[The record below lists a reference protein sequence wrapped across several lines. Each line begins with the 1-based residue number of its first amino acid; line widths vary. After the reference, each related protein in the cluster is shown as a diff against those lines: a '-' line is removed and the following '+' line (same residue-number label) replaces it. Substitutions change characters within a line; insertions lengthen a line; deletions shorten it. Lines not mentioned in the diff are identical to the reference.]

1 MAARSKPT
9 LWAAVQGTDRELA
22 RVRVERLRKRFPDAN
37 RDELHAQLTRY
48 KCLQVGGVAA
58 LATLTGNLPGIGRI
72 AQTALGPFADPAL
85 VSTLQAELVV
95 ETFVLYE
102 IDMPE
107 ALLRVAVLTIA
118 ASNLG
123 ADEIARRSARSLVD
137 SIADK
142 LGTRLLKRAWP
153 IAEVGTSTASHIAAT
168 YAIGQRA
175 QALCM
180 MRETK
185 VSQWP
190 GLFMGLSS
198 IDPKDLTDWA
208 SKSARTAFDQV
219 SDTAKA
225 WKGRLSSL
233 VPSFELS
240 PVSSWLADDAEPAKQ
255 TKPVRKSAARKGKA
269 GAKTT
274 GSATGKT
281 RSTRSGTAAKSA
293 KRASDAVPPAK
304 KRAPRKRTRPAS
316 E

>member
-22 RVRVERLRKRFPDAN
+22 RVRVERLQKRFPEAS
-37 RDELHAQLTRY
+37 RDQLHAQLTRY

-72 AQTALGPFADPAL
+72 AQSALGPFADPAL

-95 ETFVLYE
+95 ETFVLYD

-107 ALLRVAVLTIA
+107 PLLRVAVLTIA

-123 ADEIARRSARSLVD
+123 ADEIARRSARTLVD
-137 SIADK
+137 TIAEK
-142 LGTRLLKRAWP
+142 LGTKLLKRAWP

-175 QALCM
+175 QALCL

-225 WKGRLSSL
+225 WTTRLSSL

-240 PVSSWLADDAEPAKQ
+240 PSSVLLNDDEPAAKK
-255 TKPVRKSAARKGKA
+255 TKASKRTAPKKRVATTAAKKVTAAAKKPRASGKTAAVKPTAARRTRA
-269 GAKTT
+269 TRKTT
-274 GSATGKT
+274 GS
-281 RSTRSGTAAKSA
+281 RE
-293 KRASDAVPPAK
+293 D
-304 KRAPRKRTRPAS
+304 
-316 E
+316 

>member
-1 MAARSKPT
+1 MAKRST
-9 LWAAVQGTDRELA
+9 GNLWAAVQGTDRNLA
-22 RVRVERLRKRFPDAN
+22 QERVERLRKRFPEAT
-37 RDELHAQLTRY
+37 RDTLHAQLTRY

-72 AQTALGPFADPAL
+72 AQSALGPFADPGL
-85 VSTLQAELVV
+85 LSTLQAELVV
-95 ETFVLYE
+95 ETFVLYDVE
-102 IDMPE
+102 MPDP
-107 ALLRVAVLTIA
+107 LLRVAVLTIA

-123 ADEIARRSARSLVD
+123 ADEIARRSARTLVD
-137 SIADK
+137 TIADK

-175 QALCM
+175 QALCL

-190 GLFMGLSS
+190 GLFMGLTA

-208 SKSARTAFDQV
+208 SKSARTAVEQV

-225 WKGRLSSL
+225 WSTRLAAL

-240 PVSSWLADDAEPAKQ
+240 PASSLFTDDETPKRKPARKAAAKKKPAAKKAPAK
-255 TKPVRKSAARKGKA
+255 KAAARKA
-269 GAKTT
+269 
-274 GSATGKT
+274 
-281 RSTRSGTAAKSA
+281 
-293 KRASDAVPPAK
+293 PAK
-304 KRAPRKRTRPAS
+304 KAARKRVAAKKA

>member
-22 RVRVERLRKRFPDAN
+22 RVRVERLQKRFPEAS

-58 LATLTGNLPGIGRI
+58 LSILTSKLPGIGRI
-72 AQTALGPFADPAL
+72 AQSALGPFADPAL

-95 ETFVLYE
+95 ETFVLYD

-123 ADEIARRSARSLVD
+123 ADEIARRSARTLVD
-137 SIADK
+137 TIADK
-142 LGTRLLKRAWP
+142 LGTKLLKRAWP

-175 QALCM
+175 QALCL

-190 GLFMGLSS
+190 GLFMGLSA

-208 SKSARTAFDQV
+208 SKSARTAFEQV

-225 WKGRLSSL
+225 WTNRLSAL

-240 PVSSWLADDAEPAKQ
+240 PASTLLGEDEDTPKRPKAGKRAAPKKRASPKASKTTP
-255 TKPVRKSAARKGKA
+255 AARKPRAPIKR
-269 GAKTT
+269 
-274 GSATGKT
+274 SATK
-281 RSTRSGTAAKSA
+281 STTTTK
-293 KRASDAVPPAK
+293 
-304 KRAPRKRTRPAS
+304 RKRTTRKTPDAS
-316 E
+316 DN

>member
-1 MAARSKPT
+1 MAKRT
-9 LWAAVQGTDRELA
+9 TGNLWAAVQGTDRNLA
-22 RVRVERLRKRFPDAN
+22 QERVERLRKRFPEAS
-37 RDELHAQLTRY
+37 RDKLHAQLTRY

-72 AQTALGPFADPAL
+72 AQSALGPFADPAL
-85 VSTLQAELVV
+85 LSTLQAELVV
-95 ETFVLYE
+95 ETFVLYDVE
-102 IDMPE
+102 MPDP
-107 ALLRVAVLTIA
+107 LLRVAVLTIA

-123 ADEIARRSARSLVD
+123 ADEIARRSARTLVD
-137 SIADK
+137 TIADK

-175 QALCM
+175 QALCL

-190 GLFMGLSS
+190 GLFMGLTA

-208 SKSARTAFDQV
+208 SKSARTAVEQV

-225 WKGRLSSL
+225 WSTRLAAL

-240 PVSSWLADDAEPAKQ
+240 PASSLFTDDEAPKR
-255 TKPVRKSAARKGKA
+255 KPVRKAAARKKP
-269 GAKTT
+269 
-274 GSATGKT
+274 
-281 RSTRSGTAAKSA
+281 AAKKA
-293 KRASDAVPPAK
+293 PAK
-304 KRAPRKRTRPAS
+304 KSAAKKAPAKKAARKRVVAKKA